1 MQSRLSALL
10 LLLCAPAALAQ
21 SIYTQ
26 KPADAFAVYLEHGS
40 FGASADGVADDTAAI
55 QSAIDHVAETT
66 GDGVVFVAEGRYRI
80 THTIHLWTGV
90 RLIGYGRQRPVFLL
104 APNTPGYQEGH
115 EFLGTGRYMLQFA
128 SRRPNGNGPVVDANE
143 FTFYSGISNLDFKIG
158 DGNPAAIAIR
168 YHVAQHCFL
177 EHMNIDAGQG
187 RAALEDV
194 GNDAS
199 DLHIQGGDYGI
210 ISVRTAPAWQFLLMD
225 STIEGQRK
233 AAIRT
238 QEVGMTLVRDRLAHV
253 PVAIEIPEGK
263 VEQLYGRDLSLEDI
277 RQAALVVG
285 DASKAHHQITLE
297 HIICQQV
304 PTFVAASASAPGLQA
319 IHAPAAR
326 YVEERFAMGL
336 EIGPDGRERGV
347 TVQHKERPGAA
358 AAVATDIPAL
368 PPMQQWASVRDLGA
382 KGDGGTDDTAALQSA
397 INGHRVLYFPS
408 GIYRITGTLHLR
420 PDSVLIG
427 FHPSTTV
434 ITIWDNDPAFSGAGD
449 AVPLIESARGGDA
462 RIQSI
467 GLDTGNVAPRAA
479 GAIWR
484 AGQHSMLDDVNFAAG
499 HGRGGNLLSP
509 LLPRGGRP
517 TFGGP
522 SNADTQYPSLWIQDS
537 GGGILR
543 GIWTSNTNAKAGL
556 LVENTQTPTVVYQM
570 SCEHHMRHETQF
582 HNAANWTVYALQTE
596 EENPAGAE
604 SFSVELQGSHDITF
618 ANLFTYRVSRNVKP
632 KLNAVESTASTG
644 IHFANMHNF
653 SMTRLAYDNS
663 IFDFTTGVRVR
674 SREFTTFE
682 IRASNKPGT
691 PLPLPATV
699 FEPGAAVKQVA
710 TGFSNASGL
719 TTDESGKLFFTDSVM
734 HHIFRWNSAKNQI
747 ELLTDKVP
755 APMAV
760 GFVAPHT
767 LLAVDG
773 AKAVYAVNTESGE
786 TAKVAPANTPQDDTR
801 LLLPVGFHNSMDTLV
816 RQMDRR
822 GVVFAGRSNMAIVAD
837 VTDERRDFFYAPGS
851 NTAVMAGGTWQP
863 MLQASQWTVLP
874 IGGKRLA
881 VSEEDDATY
890 HLTLNGLKSITAAPF
905 ISRGGSSVVTDS
917 AGNVYVAE
925 GQIYLYS
932 PSGKQIGVVEVP
944 ERPGSL
950 AFGGDDRRTLYI
962 GARGSVYSIR
972 TRAAGQ

>member
-55 QSAIDHVAETT
+55 QSAIDHVAEAT

-90 RLIGYGRQRPVFLL
+90 RLIGYGRQRPVFVLG
-104 APNTPGYQEGH
+104 PNTPGYQEGH

-168 YHVAQHCFL
+168 YHVAQHSFL

-194 GNDAS
+194 GNNAS

-238 QEVGMTLVRDRLAHV
+238 QEVGMTLVRDRLAHT

-263 VEQLYGRDLSLEDI
+263 VEELYARDLSLEDI

-285 DASKAHHQITLE
+285 NATKAHHQVTLE

-304 PTFVAASASAPGLQA
+304 PTFVAASGTAPGLQT

-326 YVEERFAMGL
+326 YVEERFVMGL
-336 EIGPDGRERGV
+336 EIGSDGRESGV
-347 TVQHKERPGAA
+347 TVQHKERTGAA

-368 PPMQQWASVRDLGA
+368 PPMEQWASVRDLGA
-382 KGDGGTDDTAALQSA
+382 KGDGGTDDTAALQAA
-397 INGHRVLYFPS
+397 INGHRVLYIPS

-427 FHPSTTV
+427 FNPSTTV
-434 ITIWDNDPAFSGAGD
+434 ITIWDNEPAFTGAGD

-467 GLDTGNVAPRAA
+467 GLDTGNVDPRAA

-484 AGQHSMLDDVNFAAG
+484 AGPRSILDDVNFAAG

-522 SNADTQYPSLWIQDS
+522 SSADTQYPSLWIQDS

-582 HNAANWTVYALQTE
+582 HNAANWTLYALQTE

-663 IFDFTTGVRVR
+663 ILDFTTSVRVR
-674 SREFTTFE
+674 SREFTSFE
-682 IRASNKPGT
+682 IRASNKPGA

-699 FEPGAAVKQVA
+699 FQPGATLKQVA
-710 TGFSNASGL
+710 NGFSNASGL

-734 HHIFRWNSAKNQI
+734 HHIFRWNSATGQA

-755 APMAV
+755 APMAAGSV
-760 GFVAPHT
+760 SPHT

-773 AKAVYAVNTESGE
+773 AKAVYTVNTESGE
-786 TAKVAPANTPQDDTR
+786 TAKIAPATTPQDDTR
-801 LLLPVGFHNSMDTLV
+801 LLLPVGFHNAMDTLV

-822 GVVFAGRSNMAIVAD
+822 GVVFAGRSNMAIVAE

-863 MLQASQWTVLP
+863 MLQASQWVLLP
-874 IGGKRLA
+874 VGSGHLA

-890 HLTLNGLKSITAAPF
+890 HLTLNSLKSVTATPF
-905 ISRGGSSVVTDS
+905 FSRGGSSVVTDS